1 MRRRDI
7 LLGAAAAWS
16 LDVIEA
22 QATSAPRIGVL
33 ALGNNDPESF
43 LRDFRVGLASLGL
56 TDGRNIVVEVRSA
69 GGKESLLAALAAE
82 LVQSKVDIIVAWQT
96 PPAQAAKSATQEI
109 PIVIWAGDPVGTG
122 LVESIARPGGNVT
135 GVSSAG
141 AEIAGKR
148 VAILREVLP
157 SLRRIA
163 ALANAS
169 DPFARPFISQSELA
183 AQTLGVNLQPI
194 IVDPDK
200 ELKRAFEQMQGAHV
214 DALLI
219 QGSLLRQDVVDLAL
233 HYRLPSMGDYRQLPA
248 IGGLIS
254 YAPNSPAMCKDM
266 AVFVDKILKGRR
278 PADLPVQLPTQFDL
292 VINLKTANALGLT
305 IPPTLLARA
314 DEVIE

>member
-16 LDVIEA
+16 LDVVEA
-22 QATSAPRIGVL
+22 QTTSAPRIGVL

-122 LVESIARPGGNVT
+122 LVESLARPGGNVT

-169 DPFARPFISQSELA
+169 DPFASHSSRR
-183 AQTLGVNLQPI
+183 VNSLR
-194 IVDPDK
+194 
-200 ELKRAFEQMQGAHV
+200 KRSA
-214 DALLI
+214 
-219 QGSLLRQDVVDLAL
+219 STCSR
-233 HYRLPSMGDYRQLPA
+233 SW
-248 IGGLIS
+248 
-254 YAPNSPAMCKDM
+254 
-266 AVFVDKILKGRR
+266 
-278 PADLPVQLPTQFDL
+278 
-292 VINLKTANALGLT
+292 
-305 IPPTLLARA
+305 
-314 DEVIE
+314 